1 MRDADTKSMKLWE
14 WVLLI
19 ILSVLWGGAFFFS
32 KVALGELPPF
42 TVVWG
47 RVTIAAI
54 ALNLI
59 VRLTG
64 ERLPS
69 DPKALFA
76 FLLMGLLNNL
86 IPFSLIFWGQT
97 RISSSLAS
105 ILNATTPLWTVLLA
119 HFLTSDEH
127 LTLNRLSGVF
137 LGVVGVV
144 ITIGPDTL
152 LGLGLNALAQLAV
165 IGAGVSYA
173 IAGIYGKRFKGN
185 PPIVTAAGQVTGTAV
200 MVIPVAL
207 LVDRPW
213 TFPPPSLATWGAL
226 LGLGVLSTALAYI
239 IYFRLLAS
247 AGATNVL
254 LVTFLIPVSA
264 LFLGIAILGEQLD
277 PRHFLGMA
285 VIGLGLL
292 AMDGRALRAARSL
305 LPGRRPAA
313 VGARRGSED

>member
-1 MRDADTKSMKLWE
+1 MRDAEAKSMKLWE

-19 ILSVLWGGAFFFS
+19 ILSVLWGGAFFLS

-47 RVTIAAI
+47 RVTIAAL

-69 DPKALFA
+69 TPKAWFA

-97 RISSSLAS
+97 QIPSSLAS

-119 HFLTSDEH
+119 HVLTSDER
-127 LTLNRLSGVF
+127 LTLNRLGGVL

-144 ITIGPDTL
+144 VTIGPDTL

-165 IGAGVSYA
+165 IGAAVSYA
-173 IAGIYGKRFKGN
+173 FAGIYGKRFKGN

-200 MVIPVAL
+200 MMIPVAL
-207 LVDRPW
+207 LADRPW
-213 TFPPPSLATWGAL
+213 TLPLPSLTTWSAL
-226 LGLGVLSTALAYI
+226 LGLAVLSTALAYI

-254 LVTFLIPVSA
+254 LVTFLVPVSA
-264 LFLGIAILGEQLD
+264 LFLGITILGEQLD

-285 VIGLGLL
+285 VIGLGLV
-292 AMDGRALRAARSL
+292 AMDGRALRAVGSL

-313 VGARRGSED
+313 ADTRRG

>member
-1 MRDADTKSMKLWE
+1 MRDAETSMKLWE

-69 DPKALFA
+69 TPKAWLA
-76 FLLMGLLNNL
+76 FLFLGLLNNL

-97 RISSSLAS
+97 QIPSSLAS

-119 HFLTSDEH
+119 HLLTSDER
-127 LTLNRLSGVF
+127 LTLNRLGGVL

-144 ITIGPDTL
+144 VTIGPDAL
-152 LGLGLNALAQLAV
+152 LGLGLNTLAQLAV
-165 IGAGVSYA
+165 IGAAVSYA
-173 IAGIYGKRFKGN
+173 FGGIYGKRFKGN

-200 MVIPVAL
+200 MMIPVAL
-207 LVDRPW
+207 FADRPW
-213 TFPPPSLATWGAL
+213 TLPLPSLTTWGAL

-247 AGATNVL
+247 VGATNVL

-264 LFLGIAILGEQLD
+264 LFLGITILGEQLD
-277 PRHFLGMA
+277 LRHFLGMA
-285 VIGLGLL
+285 VIGLGLV
-292 AMDGRALRAARSL
+292 AMDGRVPRAVGSL

-313 VGARRGSED
+313 AGTRRG

>member
-1 MRDADTKSMKLWE
+1 MRDAVTPMKLWE

-19 ILSVLWGGAFFFS
+19 ILSALWGGAFFFS

-54 ALNLI
+54 AVNLI

-69 DPKALFA
+69 TPKAWLA
-76 FLLMGLLNNL
+76 FLFMGLLNNL

-97 RISSSLAS
+97 QIPSSLAS

-119 HFLTSDEH
+119 HFLTSDER
-127 LTLNRLSGVF
+127 LTLNRLGGVL

-144 ITIGPDTL
+144 VTIGPDTL
-152 LGLGLNALAQLAV
+152 LALGLNALAQLAV
-165 IGAGVSYA
+165 IGAAASYA
-173 IAGIYGKRFKGN
+173 FAGIYGKRFKGN

-200 MVIPVAL
+200 MMIPVAL

-213 TFPPPSLATWGAL
+213 TLPLPSPTTWGAL
-226 LGLGVLSTALAYI
+226 VGLGVLSTAVAYI

-264 LFLGIAILGEQLD
+264 LFLGTTILGEQLD

-285 VIGLGLL
+285 VIGLGLV
-292 AMDGRALRAARSL
+292 AMDGPALRAVGSL
-305 LPGRRPAA
+305 LPGRRLAA
-313 VGARRGSED
+313 ADTRRG

>member
-1 MRDADTKSMKLWE
+1 MRDADAESMKLWE

-19 ILSVLWGGAFFFS
+19 MLSVLWGGAFFFS

-69 DPKALFA
+69 SPKAWLPF
-76 FLLMGLLNNL
+76 FGMGLLNNL
-86 IPFSLIFWGQT
+86 IPFSLTFWGQT
-97 RISSSLAS
+97 QIPSSLAS
-105 ILNATTPLWTVLLA
+105 ILIATTPLWTVLLA
-119 HFLTSDEH
+119 HFLTFDER
-127 LTLNRLSGVF
+127 LTLNRLGGVL

-144 ITIGPDTL
+144 VTIGPDTL
-152 LGLGLNALAQLAV
+152 LGLDLNALAQLAV
-165 IGAGVSYA
+165 IGAAVSYA
-173 IAGIYGKRFKGN
+173 FAGIYGKRFKGS

-200 MVIPVAL
+200 MMIPVAF

-213 TFPPPSLATWGAL
+213 TLPLPSLTTWGAL

-247 AGATNVL
+247 VGATNVL

-264 LFLGIAILGEQLD
+264 LFLGITILGEQLD
-277 PRHFLGMA
+277 PRHFFGMA
-285 VIGLGLL
+285 MIGLGLV
-292 AMDGRALRAARSL
+292 AMDGRALRAVGSL

-313 VGARRGSED
+313 ADTRRG

>member
-1 MRDADTKSMKLWE
+1 MRDAEAKSMKLWE

-19 ILSVLWGGAFFFS
+19 ILSVLWGGAFFLS

-47 RVTIAAI
+47 RVTIAAL

-69 DPKALFA
+69 TPKAWLA

-97 RISSSLAS
+97 QIPSSLAS

-119 HFLTSDEH
+119 HVLTSDER
-127 LTLNRLSGVF
+127 LTLNRLGGVL

-144 ITIGPDTL
+144 VTIGPDTL

-165 IGAGVSYA
+165 IGAAVSYA
-173 IAGIYGKRFKGN
+173 FAGIYGKRFKGN

-200 MVIPVAL
+200 MMIPVAL
-207 LVDRPW
+207 LADRPW
-213 TFPPPSLATWGAL
+213 TLPLPSLTTWSAL
-226 LGLGVLSTALAYI
+226 LGLAVLSTALAYI

-254 LVTFLIPVSA
+254 LVTFLVPVSA
-264 LFLGIAILGEQLD
+264 LFLGITILGEQLD

-285 VIGLGLL
+285 VIGLGLV
-292 AMDGRALRAARSL
+292 AMDGRALRAVGSL

-313 VGARRGSED
+313 ADTRRG